1 MTSQPT
7 VFRAETTRLP
17 ATSTVTIPWDGLAR
31 LLLFGLLVLALL
43 TFRDYSISIDEE
55 VQHIY
60 GKKLLAYYLSGF
72 TDTSAFVF
80 KDLFYYGGLFDLTVA
95 SLLPISPFSEYDT
108 RHLLCALV
116 GVLGIGGTWRLA
128 RLMAGPRAGFIAAAL
143 LALSGVYYGA
153 MFNNTKDVPFAA
165 GTVWSLYFATRILD
179 QLPRPRL
186 SAVLKF
192 GLVFGMTLAIR
203 VGGVL
208 VAGYLGLALLAA
220 WAVVWRNEGRT
231 RALTDARR
239 GIVALLPSIPVALVV
254 MALFWPWVVQEPGNI
269 LKAVQTFSHF
279 PLNIETLFN
288 GQLVQAKS
296 PPALYLPVYLLIK
309 LPEVVLSGLLIAIGL
324 GVSWLVWRPS
334 YYQCGWQMTV
344 RKLPTLLAALLP
356 IILFMIMRPTV
367 YNGVRHFLFTVPPL
381 VVFAAIGLDGAWRL
395 AERSGPRLAQAF
407 TAAAVGIGVLGTWHL
422 STMHPNEYVYFNSLV
437 GGTRGAEGR
446 FELDYWGNSVLE
458 AVKQL
463 ESFIELENGGHPPD
477 RTYTLVVCGNALAA
491 RYELPPWLK
500 LVNGIE
506 PLWREADFFIA
517 FTQDRICPTLLDG
530 HPILEVTANDVPLSI
545 VRDRRP
551 KEPEPEPDQDQN
563 QDRPAPQDQPQR

>member
-1 MTSQPT
+1 MNHPPPFSVP
-7 VFRAETTRLP
+7 P
-17 ATSTVTIPWDGLAR
+17 APARSAAPAAVPWDGLAR
-31 LLLFGLLVLALL
+31 LLLLGLLVLALL

-72 TDTSAFVF
+72 TDTSAFAF

-95 SLLPISPFSEYDT
+95 ALLPVSPFSEYDT

-116 GVLGIGGTWRLA
+116 GVLGIAGTWRLA
-128 RLMAGPRAGFIAAAL
+128 RRLAGPRAGFIAAAL

-220 WAVVWRNEGRT
+220 WAVVWREEGRT
-231 RALTDARR
+231 RAVTDAGR
-239 GIVALLPSIPVALVV
+239 GVVALLPAIPVALGV

-269 LKAVQTFSHF
+269 IRAVQTFSHF

-288 GQLVQAKS
+288 GQLVQAKN
-296 PPALYLPVYLLIK
+296 PPALYLPVYLLVK
-309 LPEVVLSGLLIAIGL
+309 LPEVVLAGLLMAVGA
-324 GVSWLVWRPS
+324 GVWRVVRRPC
-334 YYQCGWQMTV
+334 YHQCGWSLTV
-344 RKLPTLLAALLP
+344 RTLPTLLAAVLP
-356 IILFMIMRPTV
+356 VILFMLMRPTV

-381 VVFAAIGLDGAWRL
+381 AVFAAIGLDAAWRL
-395 AERSGPRLAQAF
+395 AERGGPRPAQAV
-407 TAAAVGIGVLGTWHL
+407 TAAALAVGVVNTWHL

-463 ESFIELENGGHPPD
+463 QSFIEMENGGRPPD

-500 LVNGIE
+500 LVNGVE

-530 HPILEVTANDVPLSI
+530 HPILEITANDVPLSI
-545 VRDRRP
+545 VRDRRA
-551 KEPEPEPDQDQN
+551 EEQEQDEDQPEPEG
-563 QDRPAPQDQPQR
+563 R